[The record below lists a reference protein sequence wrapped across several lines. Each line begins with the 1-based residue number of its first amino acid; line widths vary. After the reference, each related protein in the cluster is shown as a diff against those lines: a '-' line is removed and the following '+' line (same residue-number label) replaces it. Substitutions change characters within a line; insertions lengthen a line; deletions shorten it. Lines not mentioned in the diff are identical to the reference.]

1 MASIPELLDGHVT
14 LEVECLDRLY
24 LNGYI
29 GGLATPGGLVTF
41 MRVQLGKPIPS
52 PVVLG
57 QVSEK
62 FREAVKAQAERQ
74 QIPVCQ
80 FQHKERKDDL
90 ANEFRRQR
98 GVRDQIVFIGVAQ
111 EKAKAFSGTKVN
123 GQFQFNRDKT
133 VYVNHYYFYI
143 DDEDFGPLFIKV
155 CSYAPW
161 GIKLCI
167 NGHEWAKRQL
177 DKRGIG
183 YEALDN
189 GFLSCAEPE
198 KLQQICDSLGPEQI
212 ERLFRKWLK
221 RIPLPLRAEDRQ
233 AGYDW
238 NLSIWQMEVSL
249 TQIFDRPLRGREFF
263 EEIIRDNLDLGRPDR
278 VQLVF
283 DRIVTKKTPGEFR
296 TRVIQDGVHPSLHI
310 NYKNFDLKQY
320 FKEGRGCRTEGTFRN
335 PNDFGVNKGLSN
347 LPYLQKLG
355 RQINRRLLEVERVS
369 HNSGLSGDSIQRVV
383 QPTITEDGEKAP
395 ALKFGQPRVM
405 ALFLAL
411 TLFQHLID
419 GFHNRDLRQFVADLL
434 GVTASE
440 YTTSQMTY
448 DLRRLRLKGMI
459 FRPPR
464 TNRYFV
470 TPYGWKV
477 ARLFSRL
484 EARVFRPAIAMFT
497 SNDAV
502 LPFPLRASLDRVDN
516 QLDQLIYQAFPQTR
530 AS

>member
-1 MASIPELLDGHVT
+1 MATIPELLDGHVT

-29 GGLATPGGLVTF
+29 GKLATGTGLVFF
-41 MRVQLGKPIPS
+41 MREQLDKPVPS

-57 QVSEK
+57 QISEK
-62 FREAVKAQAERQ
+62 FREAVKALAERDG
-74 QIPVCQ
+74 IPIYP
-80 FQHKERKDDL
+80 FRHKEKKDDL

-98 GVRDQIVFIGVAQ
+98 PVRDAIVFIGVAQ
-111 EKAKAFSGTKVN
+111 EKAQAFNGRKVN
-123 GQFQFNRDKT
+123 GQFRFDRDKT

-143 DDEDFGPLFIKV
+143 DDEEFGPLFVKV

-161 GIKLCI
+161 SIKLCL

-177 DKRGIG
+177 DKRGIR

-189 GFLSCAEPE
+189 GFLSCTQPT
-198 KLQQICDSLGPEQI
+198 KLQEICDSLGPEDI
-212 ERLFRKWLK
+212 DRVFRKWLG
-221 RIPLPLRAEDRQ
+221 RIPLPLSPEDRR

-238 NLSIWQMEVSL
+238 DLSIWQMEVSL

-278 VQLVF
+278 VQLIF
-283 DRIVTKKTPGEFR
+283 DRVVTKKTPGQFR

-310 NYKNFDLKQY
+310 HYKNFDLKQY

-335 PNDFGVNKGLSN
+335 PNDFGINKGLTN
-347 LPYLQKLG
+347 LPYLQKMG

-383 QPTITEDGEKAP
+383 QPAVTADGNKAP
-395 ALKFGQPRVM
+395 GLKFGQPRVM
-405 ALFLAL
+405 ALLLAL

-419 GFHNRDLRQFVADLL
+419 GFRNHDLRKQVADLL
-434 GVTASE
+434 GVTLLDYSPN
-440 YTTSQMTY
+440 QMTY
-448 DLRRLRLKGMI
+448 DLRRLRLKGLI
-459 FRPPR
+459 YRPVG

-484 EARVFRPAIAMFT
+484 EARVFRPAMAIFT
-497 SNDAV
+497 GTDAV
-502 LPFPLRASLDRVDN
+502 LPFPLRQALDRVDA
-516 QLDQLIYQAFPQTR
+516 QLDLLIYDAFPLPK

>member
-1 MASIPELLDGHVT
+1 MASIPELLNGHVT

-29 GGLATPGGLVTF
+29 GPLATSGGLVTF
-41 MRVQLGKPIPS
+41 MREQLGKPIPS

-57 QVSEK
+57 QVTEK
-62 FREAVKAQAERQ
+62 FRDGVKALAERQ
-74 QIPVCQ
+74 QIPVYL
-80 FQHKERKDDL
+80 FNHKERKDDV
-90 ANEFRRQR
+90 ANQFRRQR
-98 GVRDQIVFIGVAQ
+98 SIRDGIVFVGVAQ
-111 EKAKAFSGTKVN
+111 EKAQAYQGKKID
-123 GQFQFNRDKT
+123 GQFLFTRDKT

-143 DDEDFGPLFIKV
+143 DDADFGPLFIKV

-161 GIKLCI
+161 GTKLCL

-177 DKRGIG
+177 EKRRID

-189 GFLSCAEPE
+189 GFLSCADPK
-198 KLQQICDSLGPEQI
+198 KLQEICDSLSPEDI
-212 ERLFRKWLK
+212 DRVFRKWLN
-221 RIPLPLRAEDRQ
+221 RLPLPLTAEDRS

-278 VQLVF
+278 VQLSF
-283 DRIVTKKTPGEFR
+283 DRAVTKKTPGEFR

-310 NYKNFDLKQY
+310 HYKNFDLKQY
-320 FKEGRGCRTEGTFRN
+320 FKEGRGCRTEGTFGN
-335 PNDFGVNKGLSN
+335 PNDFGINKGLSN
-347 LPYLQKLG
+347 LPYLQKVG
-355 RQINRRLLEVERVS
+355 REINRRLLEVERVS

-383 QPTITEDGEKAP
+383 QPTVTNDGEKAP

-419 GFHNRDLRQFVADLL
+419 GFHNRDLRALVIDLL
-434 GVTASE
+434 GVKAEE

-448 DLRRLRLKGMI
+448 DLRRLRRKGLI
-459 FRPPR
+459 YRPPK
-464 TNRYFV
+464 THRYFL
-470 TPYGWKV
+470 TPYGWKM

-484 EARVFRPAIAMFT
+484 ESRVFRPAVAMFT

-502 LPFPLRASLDRVDN
+502 LPFPLRASLDRVDS
-516 QLDQLIYQAFPQTR
+516 QLDELIYHAFPQAK